1 MIELRAVHKT
11 FGAAH
16 AVQGVS
22 LTLHQGDF
30 VALIGPS
37 GSGKSTLLRLINRL
51 VEPDQGQIL
60 FHGQD
65 IRLTP
70 VEALRRRMGYV
81 IQAGGLFPH
90 WTVARNIATVPTLL
104 GWPAARTQ
112 ARVDELLALLGLDA
126 ATYRGRYPHQLSGG
140 QQQRV
145 GVARALA
152 ADPDMLLMDEPF
164 GALDP
169 VSRAAMQQAMARIHR
184 ASGKTIVL
192 VTHDIDEALRL
203 ASRVVLLDGGR
214 IQQHGTPADLLA
226 QPATPWVANFLGG
239 SEIGLRRLALQSV
252 AQILRPDEPT
262 SSAPADGAPI
272 SAAASQ
278 RDALALCLAR
288 QVDRLAVADDQG
300 KLLGAVHLADLLRP
314 GPGAGL

>member
-1 MIELRAVHKT
+1 MIELREVHKS
-11 FGAAH
+11 FGAAP
-16 AVQGVS
+16 AVHGVS
-22 LTLHQGDF
+22 LTIHQGEF
-30 VALIGPS
+30 IALIGPS
-37 GSGKSTLLRLINRL
+37 GSGKSTLLRLMNRL
-51 VEPDQGQIL
+51 VEPDRGQIL

-70 VEALRRRMGYV
+70 ADALRRRMGYV

-90 WTVARNIATVPTLL
+90 WTVARNVGTVPSLL

-169 VSRAAMQQAMARIHR
+169 VSRAALQQEMARIHR

-203 ASRVVLLDGGR
+203 ASRVLLLDGGR
-214 IQQHGTPADLLA
+214 IQQHGPPADLLA
-226 QPATPWVANFLGG
+226 QPATPWVAQFLGG
-239 SEIGLRRLALQSV
+239 SEIGLRQLALHSV
-252 AQILRPDEPT
+252 AQILRPGEP
-262 SSAPADGAPI
+262 AEGAPI
-272 SAAASQ
+272 SVDATQ

-288 QVDRLAVADDQG
+288 QVDRLAVADARG
-300 KLLGAVHLADLLRP
+300 RPLGAVRLADVLRRA
-314 GPGAGL
+314 PGAGLSSRP

>member
-1 MIELRAVHKT
+1 MIELREVHKT
-11 FGAAH
+11 FGAAP

-22 LTLHQGDF
+22 LTIHQGDF
-30 VALIGPS
+30 TALIGPS

-51 VEPDQGQIL
+51 VDPDRGQIL

-70 VEALRRRMGYV
+70 AAALRRRMGYV

-90 WTVARNIATVPTLL
+90 WTVARNIGTVPSLL

-152 ADPDMLLMDEPF
+152 AGPDMLLMDEPF

-169 VSRAAMQQAMARIHR
+169 VSRAAMQQEMARIHR
-184 ASGKTIVL
+184 ASGTTVML

-226 QPATPWVANFLGG
+226 QPATPWVENFLGG
-239 SEIGLRRLALQSV
+239 SEIGLRRLALHSV
-252 AQILRPDEPT
+252 AHLLRPGEP
-262 SSAPADGAPI
+262 AAGLPI
-272 SAAASQ
+272 SATATQ

-288 QVDRLAVADDQG
+288 QVDRLLVADDQG
-300 KLLGAVHLADLLRP
+300 QPLGAVRLADLLRR
-314 GPGAGL
+314 GPGARA

>member
-1 MIELRAVHKT
+1 MIELREVHKT
-11 FGAAH
+11 FGAAP
-16 AVQGVS
+16 ALQDVS
-22 LTLHQGDF
+22 LTIAQGEF
-30 VALIGPS
+30 TALIGPS

-51 VEPDQGQIL
+51 VEPDRGQIL
-60 FHGQD
+60 LHGQD

-70 VEALRRRMGYV
+70 ADALRRRMGYV

-90 WTVARNIATVPTLL
+90 WTVARNIGTVPTLL
-104 GWPAARTQ
+104 GWPGARTA

-169 VSRAAMQQAMARIHR
+169 VSRAALQQEMARIHQ

-214 IQQHGTPADLLA
+214 IQQAAAPADLLA
-226 QPATPWVANFLGG
+226 QPATPWVAQFLGG
-239 SEIGLRRLALQSV
+239 SEIGLRQLALQSV
-252 AQILRPDEPT
+252 AQILRPGELAGGT
-262 SSAPADGAPI
+262 PI
-272 SAAASQ
+272 SAAATQ
-278 RDALALCLAR
+278 RDALALCLVR
-288 QVDRLAVADDQG
+288 QVDRLPGGDAQG
-300 KLLGAVHLADLLRP
+300 RPLGAVLFADLLRP
-314 GPGAGL
+314 GPDDDLPHSP